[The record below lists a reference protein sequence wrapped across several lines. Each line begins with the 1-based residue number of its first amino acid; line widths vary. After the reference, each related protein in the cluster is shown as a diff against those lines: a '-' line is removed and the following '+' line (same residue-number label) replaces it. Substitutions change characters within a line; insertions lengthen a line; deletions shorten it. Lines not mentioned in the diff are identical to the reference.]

1 MNKIPYPDLTVDLRD
16 KTITLVARLILLLIH
31 AQHSMLRQSSSEIY
45 DLGRKLGNS
54 SFLGAWPDSIAW
66 RWG

>member
-1 MNKIPYPDLTVDLRD
+1 MNKIPYPDLPVDLRD

-45 DLGRKLGNS
+45 DLRRKLGN
-54 SFLGAWPDSIAW
+54 SFLGAWPDSIAG